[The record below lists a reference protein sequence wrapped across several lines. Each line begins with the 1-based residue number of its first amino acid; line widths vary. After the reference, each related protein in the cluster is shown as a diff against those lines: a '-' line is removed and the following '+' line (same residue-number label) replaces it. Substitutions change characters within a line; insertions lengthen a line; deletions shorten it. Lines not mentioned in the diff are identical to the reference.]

1 MEDITKTGPVPLKGL
16 KGIGEQS
23 AQPNQK
29 LIDLGKF
36 VDGISSAVKSGRAT
50 EMFLP
55 KNDVQNIGN
64 MIQGHSQY
72 DDQIQSMSDIENIND
87 FRGKAQ
93 PAIDQIANGLG
104 KMGVLAA
111 TTFANSFIVPTIGL
125 GTGIYNAATA
135 EDGKGWQSFAQ
146 GFWDNG
152 GTKAMNSIN
161 EKSEEVLKNYYTDYE
176 QSAPWYDNVFTANF
190 IGDKMLK
197 NMGFTIGSIGAAA
210 ITGGFVNPLVSGLGK
225 VGQYG
230 ARALTTAVSTMAEA
244 SVEGLN
250 AANDVFKVN
259 SANINDYYKGKETE
273 LQQKYSQA
281 YNDIEAS
288 KDDSFYTT
296 NTDKGMSGISGK
308 QLKRQQLAQQY
319 NDEYNGLQQQKDMA
333 IAKATEDRI
342 NTGNF
347 TFALNNLLLGVTNN
361 IQFARELGGGFTN
374 AARGKA
380 LQAISKSTGEQLTG
394 KAAIATAM
402 RSGDMA
408 VKGLTGFGKTVAKKA
423 ALNMAS
429 EGFEEGAQT
438 VISDTPKIKYSADM
452 NSFMGA
458 KINPESGRE
467 TDGFLNA
474 ASEAIYQNFSSP
486 ESTGWQ
492 DVFLGGISGLLG
504 VPFLKKGKNGGIR
517 PTWTGGLK
525 EAYDETKTEF
535 KPNAYVD
542 QLNTIVADPNF
553 VSRYEGLVRRNTY
566 QAGMDK
572 AAEEG
577 NKFDYKNY
585 EHSQFVSDA
594 IMFNKVGQIDAF
606 NAYLDSFSD
615 VSDAD
620 IKELKENTELKDSKG
635 KTLYE
640 NKSSEEIK
648 EAIQT
653 RAKENKELFKTV
665 TDTYDKLQVA
675 YGDKLSPENL
685 EELTWQTVTNTNLV
699 KRMDN
704 ILSNVT
710 IQLGSM
716 ASTQQ
721 VDTNT
726 EYKIPDSEETLTMS
740 QLLTDS
746 KQFQKGL
753 KNTKF
758 RQDMDEIL
766 QKSGNTVAMIELK
779 QDIQDLG
786 KITSLQKNIQGRI
799 AMAMKD
805 PNTLTKK
812 TAEIRSEAIVAHTN
826 TVVKDMLP
834 KITDETTDAEFI
846 DYLDEID
853 DEDVKFNV
861 VTNLQKSE
869 NEHTKVLATNYIE
882 SNEIRQDMSKLL
894 KTNSLKLDEEGLE
907 IAKNIFGL
915 SSIMARSK
923 KDFLEY
929 HTERK
934 NQYIQKIQDST
945 DIDQVRKDEL
955 ILKINTVVDQVLKV
969 KTKAEQSRVSNVPDP
984 NVQGKPS
991 LLNQPDQSDYDK
1003 SASVDQSE
1011 IDWGSVPAITTKP
1024 APKPVSNQTV
1034 TPTTISTQ
1042 SNPVANTPV
1051 VIESVGPDAPIIG
1064 APPAPKTKGFG
1075 LIRNAKTSLEDVDF
1089 EGDEKE
1095 PVIKSIPI
1103 VKSEAKN
1110 LIAKLPSVLEEA
1122 YPELLELANREES
1135 LDVVANWMLS
1145 DKNLIRAMSEPIT
1158 DESTIDE
1165 KNTVKL
1171 ASFIYDMTH
1180 PEISTDSTGVTNV
1193 TETAFSQR
1201 GTFRS
1206 FVETKYDIN
1215 KLKDPNIR
1223 KTQKRT
1229 ESIIVDALEALN
1241 AYDFVDMG
1249 YLGILNNKA
1258 EDGFKNTKDPESKL
1272 KIHHI
1277 MPSKD
1282 SPLGNNILLAVEITK
1297 AMAYYDIPSTAFR
1310 PVVIDGKSY
1319 QIVGVLHYNSNDP
1332 VAKEAYEIKLAK
1344 LLKDR
1349 EASQST
1355 EDYTVTDSYSYI
1367 KEMHSGRFVKSTD
1380 EQGVSFKPLGQIT
1393 TETPKLGIYYDGA
1406 LGLVTP
1412 SLSDQ
1417 EVIVP
1422 LNSHNTNSR
1431 SGSLFVMTR
1440 GADGKYYAKAL
1451 QVATFTPDDYN
1462 LQQNLETPLMQDLKG
1477 AIMELL
1483 DTTSTITQRAKA
1495 KLAVG
1500 SILFFPKNGVQLH
1513 FNGNTIT
1520 ITDNKNI
1527 NLTYK
1532 INPDKSLEEQALEF
1546 MTLLHNRNLGL
1557 RFQIKRSDLSHNYYV
1572 DKLIASNILYTD
1584 LAQLH
1589 NANASF
1595 DLTIDNKID
1604 TPVVKVQIQQEQK
1617 TGLASTKL
1625 DYTPITPPYKYL
1637 DMYINENGEVIKSG
1651 KVVTYDDLSD
1661 PMQHKKDVEIMTIIG
1676 NIVQSKQNPAA
1687 VINRLNY
1694 HQIQLLNGQKIV
1706 LVNQSGTLVYR
1717 IATSKNIDTLKEYIE
1732 NIKREEAMKELKELE
1747 AQQNTSGLN
1756 QLTKEQKIAD
1766 IERRR
1771 QEELSTQSKKP
1782 EGIIETFQA
1791 VDNKE
1796 NKIFIKGVT
1805 QSNGS
1810 ILIYAYYYNE
1820 DGTINSKP
1828 YSITDMSTMDYVPQ
1842 SIKQFIELYLGTKS
1856 QEIKISNQEDPFIKQ
1871 FANTKINEQY
1881 DAELEALEE
1890 QQVEQPVIPEDLI
1903 EPIENTNT
1911 TINET
1916 FNADAINKVNQLL
1929 DSKDLY
1935 TFDEIL
1941 YEGGNF
1947 DRAEAIMGELG
1958 ITDLDVFKQY
1968 LKDKGALVE
1977 GTMTNE
1983 DYNTMLDNLKD
1994 CKK

>member
-16 KGIGEQS
+16 KGIGEQTTS
-23 AQPNQK
+23 APDKYADLLNQTNS
-29 LIDLGKF
+29 ITE
-36 VDGISSAVKSGRAT
+36 VIKSGKASQA
-50 EMFLP
+50 FLP
-55 KNDVQNIGN
+55 LKSVEGIGN

-72 DDQIQSMSDIENIND
+72 DDQIQSMSDVENMND

-93 PAIDQIANGLG
+93 PAIDQLANGIA
-104 KMGVLAA
+104 KMGVLTA
-111 TTFANSFIVPTIGL
+111 TTFANSFIVPTVGL
-125 GTGIYNAATA
+125 LTGIGNAM
-135 EDGKGWQSFAQ
+135 DGKGWQGFTQ

-152 GTKAMNSIN
+152 GTKALNSLN
-161 EKSEEVLKNYYTDYE
+161 EKSEEGFKNYYSDYE
-176 QSAPWYDNVFTANF
+176 QSAPWYDQVFTANF

-259 SANINDYYKGKETE
+259 SANINDYYVNKETE

-281 YNDIEAS
+281 YNDIEAE

-319 NDEYNGLQQQKDMA
+319 NDEYNGLQKQKDMA

-408 VKGLTGFGKTVAKKA
+408 VKGLTGFGKRMGKKA
-423 ALNMAS
+423 ILNAAS

-474 ASEAIYQNFSSP
+474 ASEAIYQNFGSP

-525 EAYDETKTEF
+525 EAYDETKDEF

-542 QLNTIVADPNF
+542 QLNAVVADPNF

-665 TDTYDKLQVA
+665 IDTYDKLQVA
-675 YGDKLSPENL
+675 YGENLSPENL

-699 KRMDN
+699 KRMDD

-710 IQLGSM
+710 TQLGSM
-716 ASTQQ
+716 ISAQQ
-721 VDTNT
+721 VDIDT
-726 EYKIPDSEETLTMS
+726 EYKIPDSEETLTIAS
-740 QLLTDS
+740 ILNNP

-766 QKSGNTVAMIELK
+766 QKSGNTVAMIELE
-779 QDIQDLG
+779 QDMQDLG

-812 TAEIRSEAIVAHTN
+812 TEEIRSEAIIAHTN

-869 NEHTKVLATNYIE
+869 NEHIKVLATNYVE

-923 KDFLEY
+923 KDFLEF
-929 HTERK
+929 HTELK

-945 DIDQVRKDEL
+945 DIDQAKKDEL
-955 ILKINTVVDQVLKV
+955 ILKINTVADKVLKV
-969 KTKAEQSRVSNVPDP
+969 KAKAEQSRVSNVPDP

-991 LLNQPDQSDYDK
+991 LLNQPDQSDYEK
-1003 SASVDQSE
+1003 SASVDGSE
-1011 IDWGSVPAITTKP
+1011 IDWGSIPTRTKP
-1024 APKPVSNQTV
+1024 APKPTQTT
-1034 TPTTISTQ
+1034 TPPTISTQ
-1042 SNPVANTPV
+1042 SNPAANTPV
-1051 VIESVGPDAPIIG
+1051 VVESVGPDAPIIG
-1064 APPAPKTKGFG
+1064 APPVPKTKGFG

-1103 VKSEAKN
+1103 VKSEAKT

-1145 DKNLIRAMSEPIT
+1145 DKNLIRAMSEAIT

-1258 EDGFKNTKDPESKL
+1258 EDAFNNTKDPESKL

-1462 LQQNLETPLMQDLKG
+1462 LQQNLETPLMHDLKV
-1477 AIMELL
+1477 AVMELL

-1520 ITDNKNI
+1520 ITDNKTI

-1532 INPDKSLEEQALEF
+1532 ISPDKSLEEQALEF
-1546 MTLLHNRNLGL
+1546 MTLLHSSNLGL
-1557 RFQIKRSDLSHNYYV
+1557 RFQISRSNLSHNYYV

-1595 DLTIDNKID
+1595 DLTIDNEID
-1604 TPVVKVQIQQEQK
+1604 TPVAKVQIQQEQK

-1625 DYTPITPPYKYL
+1625 DYTPIAPPYKYL
-1637 DMYINENGEVIKSG
+1637 DMYINENGDVIKSG
-1651 KVVTYDDLSD
+1651 KIVTYDDLSD

-1676 NIVQSKQNPAA
+1676 NIVQSKQNPSAT
-1687 VINRLNY
+1687 IDRLNY
-1694 HQIQLLNGQKIV
+1694 YQIQLLNGQKIV
-1706 LVNQSGTLVYR
+1706 LVNQSGTLVYK

-1747 AQQNTSGLN
+1747 
-1756 QLTKEQKIAD
+1756 
-1766 IERRR
+1766 
-1771 QEELSTQSKKP
+1771 
-1782 EGIIETFQA
+1782 
-1791 VDNKE
+1791 
-1796 NKIFIKGVT
+1796 
-1805 QSNGS
+1805 
-1810 ILIYAYYYNE
+1810 
-1820 DGTINSKP
+1820 
-1828 YSITDMSTMDYVPQ
+1828 
-1842 SIKQFIELYLGTKS
+1842 
-1856 QEIKISNQEDPFIKQ
+1856 
-1871 FANTKINEQY
+1871 
-1881 DAELEALEE
+1881 E
-1890 QQVEQPVIPEDLI
+1890 QQVEQPVKPERGIKQIEKAVKQLQEATTPIEKLNAIQRYKLNVLRGAVTTATQSHLFAYAEFELKQEGYEIDDMLDKPYHDGMKVI
-1903 EPIENTNT
+1903 AQFKEDPSLKPGEQKITVVNKPQINLNGVMIQAAEIIVSQNTLEETNIEQQTEPIENTST

-1916 FNADAINKVNQLL
+1916 FNADAINKVNQLVE
-1929 DSKDLY
+1929 SKNSF
-1935 TFDEIL
+1935 TFDEVIL
-1941 YEGGNF
+1941 DDNNF
-1947 DRAEAIMGELG
+1947 DRTMSIMEELNMDD
-1958 ITDLDVFKQY
+1958 IDQFKDY
-1968 LKDKGALVE
+1968 LKSKNLLVE
-1977 GTMTNE
+1977 GNITSE
-1983 DYNTMLDNLKD
+1983 DYNTILNNLKE
-1994 CKK
+1994 CR